1 VKRDECQV
9 DPNREKDL
17 RQKNITA
24 LTLCAILFALCFAA
38 QAQETKKVSR
48 IGFLT
53 LIANPDPLELIFLQS
68 LRDLGYD
75 EGRNITIEYRRAAG
89 KVENLPQLAE
99 ELVRLKVDLIV
110 VRATPV
116 VQAAKNATTTIPIV
130 MMGVGDPVRS
140 GFVASL
146 AHPGGN
152 ITGMSNM
159 MPELAG
165 KRLDLLRE
173 IRPKIS
179 RLAFL
184 AYSPDPL
191 HKVFVKDAQEVAER
205 LKIQLRPVV
214 IDKVEE
220 IESGFSTMN
229 RDRAEALIVQPLFIS
244 NLGQGQRIADLALKN
259 RLPTV
264 SDGGGFAE
272 VGGLLFY
279 GPDQKPM
286 FQRAATFVDKILKGR
301 NPADLPVEQPTKFE
315 FIVNLKTAKQ
325 IGLTIP
331 QSVLFRADKVIR

>member
-1 VKRDECQV
+1 MK
-9 DPNREKDL
+9 K
-17 RQKNITA
+17 KITV
-24 LTLCAILFALCFAA
+24 LTLCVMLIVFCSSV

-75 EGRNITIEYRRAAG
+75 EGRNITIVYRRAAG

-146 AHPGGN
+146 PRPGGN

-205 LKIQLRPVV
+205 FKIQLRPVV

-229 RDRAEALIVQPLFIS
+229 RERAEALIVQPLFIS

-331 QSVLFRADKVIR
+331 QSVLFRADKVIK

>member
-1 VKRDECQV
+1 MKRKIAAV
-9 DPNREKDL
+9 L
-17 RQKNITA
+17 TLFA
-24 LTLCAILFALCFAA
+24 MLLTLCLSGE
-38 QAQETKKVSR
+38 AQEPKKIPR

-53 LIANPDPLELIFLQS
+53 LIPNPDSLELIFLQG

-89 KVENLPQLAE
+89 KVESLPQLAE

-110 VRATPV
+110 VRSTPV
-116 VQAAKNATTTIPIV
+116 VEAAKNATTTIPIV
-130 MMGVGDPVRS
+130 MMGVGDPMRS

-146 AHPGGN
+146 ARPGGN

-173 IRPKIS
+173 IRPKIA

-184 AYSPDPL
+184 AYRPDPL
-191 HKVFVKDAQEVAER
+191 HKVFVKDAQEAAER
-205 LKIQLRPVV
+205 LKLQIQPALVG
-214 IDKVEE
+214 KVEE
-220 IESGFSTMN
+220 IEAAFSIMN
-229 RDRAEALIVQPLFIS
+229 RERAEALIVQPLFIS
-244 NLGQGQRIADLALKN
+244 NLGQGQRIADLAVKN
-259 RLPTV
+259 RLPTI

-286 FQRAATFVDKILKGR
+286 FQRAATFVDKILKGTK
-301 NPADLPVEQPTKFE
+301 PADLPVEQPTKFE
-315 FIVNLKTAKQ
+315 FVINMKTAKALN
-325 IGLTIP
+325 LTIP
-331 QSVLFRADKVIR
+331 QSVLFRADKVIK